1 MRPSNILSLSDID
14 GGMFGRSITVDTPNV
29 AKGGLDWP
37 YSGVKSGY
45 ASYLSWP
52 FQRLAAGY
60 WEDAVVVQSNSD
72 RALPLPGEPNISGS
86 SKCLLC

>member
-14 GGMFGRSITVDTPNV
+14 GGMFGRSILVDTPNV
-29 AKGGLDWP
+29 ANGGLDWP

-45 ASYLSWP
+45 ESYLSWL

-60 WEDAVVVQSNSD
+60 WEDTAP
-72 RALPLPGEPNISGS
+72 PLSA
-86 SKCLLC
+86 